1 MRVAVYSGS
10 FDPITKGHVDIIKR
24 AAKLTDKLIVAVL
37 NNVNKK
43 YMFSLAEREEMVSE
57 LFKDIPNIEV
67 KSFEGLL
74 VNFMRENRANLI
86 IRGLRAV
93 SDYEYELTM
102 AFANSEI
109 SDEEIETI
117 FLPAAKQY
125 MYLSSTVVREVALN
139 RGKLSPYLDGYVEKR
154 VLEKLSS
161 EGDR

>member
-1 MRVAVYSGS
+1 MRIAVYSGS

-43 YMFSLAEREEMVSE
+43 YMFTLKEREEMATE
-57 LFKDIPNIEV
+57 LFKEIPNIEV
-67 KSFEGLL
+67 KCFEGLL
-74 VNFMRENRANLI
+74 VNFMKEQGASLI

-109 SDEEIETI
+109 SDSEIETI
-117 FLPAAKQY
+117 FMPASKQY

-139 RGKLSPYLDGYVEKR
+139 GGKLSPYLDEYVEKK
-154 VLEKLSS
+154 VLEKLS
-161 EGDR
+161 GQGCC

>member
-43 YMFSLAEREEMVSE
+43 YMFSLDEREEMVSE
-57 LFKDIPNIEV
+57 LFKDVSNIEV

-139 RGKLSPYLDGYVEKR
+139 RGKLSPYLDKYVEEK
-154 VLEKLSS
+154 VLAKLSS
-161 EGDR
+161 GGVK